1 MPQVLAKK
9 FDVGVKM
16 AGGARGLGCLL
27 LSIVLSMHLAQKY
40 GALDII
46 LMPGAIEVPS
56 AILNMR
62 YGTRTCL

>member
-1 MPQVLAKK
+1 MFMPQVLAKK

-16 AGGARGLGCLL
+16 AGGGLGCLL
-27 LSIVLSMHLAQKY
+27 LSIVLSMHLSQKY

-56 AILNMR
+56 DILNKR
-62 YGTRTCL
+62 HGTRTCL